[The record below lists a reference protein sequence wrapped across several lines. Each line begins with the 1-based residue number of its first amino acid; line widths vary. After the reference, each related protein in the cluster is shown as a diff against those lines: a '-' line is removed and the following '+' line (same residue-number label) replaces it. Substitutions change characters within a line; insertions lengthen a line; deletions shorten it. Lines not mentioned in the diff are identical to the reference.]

1 MVHKGEN
8 RRTSDTM
15 TQTGPW
21 RALLALLCMAVA
33 TPVRA
38 EVAELNVPL
47 GAGGFGFLPLMMMRK
62 HHLVEQQAAVAGLA
76 LTVNWANI
84 GGPSAMND
92 ALLSGSAHFI
102 SAGPPAFLTLWDR
115 TRGRNAVIGAAAM
128 SAMPMYL
135 NTRTDRL
142 RSVDDLGPGDK
153 MAVTAVKVSIPSI
166 IMQMHA
172 RRSFG
177 PAETW
182 RFDPFTV
189 SMAHPDAVIA
199 LLSGGAITAH
209 FASAPFHQREMQ
221 APGMRTIMNS
231 DDVMGGPTTFTMIS
245 TTRRFHDENPKAYAA
260 FVGALKQAE
269 TMIAADPHDAAEVL
283 LDSMGAAG
291 GKAFTAEDM
300 VAILRDPVTTYG
312 PAPRNV
318 LKYAHFMHEIGTL
331 KSDPA
336 GLDEL
341 FFSDPDVLKGD

>member
-142 RSVDDLGPGDK
+142 RSVDDLGPG
-153 MAVTAVKVSIPSI
+153 
-166 IMQMHA
+166 
-172 RRSFG
+172 
-177 PAETW
+177 ETW